1 MSLSSAFGYE
11 GKRVIV
17 VGAATGMGR
26 ATAELALDL
35 GAEVTAMDYAD
46 FDLPGAKTQHVNL
59 GDKASVEAALAT
71 LNGQY
76 DALFS
81 AAGVADGTPNLGQ
94 INFVGHRHMINYM
107 RAHGLFAPKSA
118 IGMISSAAG
127 MGWEQALESILPIF
141 EISDWDESVAWLQST
156 SKDNYMATKQVIC
169 AYVAREALALLKEGI
184 RINAICPGPTDT
196 PLAQANKDL
205 WLGFAADYRAAAGN
219 IPASTPLDQAY
230 PLVFLCSDAARAITG
245 TTTVSDVGYF
255 SAGLSESFPDAT
267 MIARALTGKLTF

>member
-1 MSLSSAFGYE
+1 MGLFDAFGYE

-26 ATAELALDL
+26 ATAELALDG

-59 GDKASVEAALAT
+59 GDKASVDAALAT

-81 AAGVADGTPNLGQ
+81 CAGVADGTPNLGQ
-94 INFVGHRHMINYM
+94 INFVGHRHMIDHM
-107 RAHGLFAPKSA
+107 RAHGLFSKGAA

-127 MGWEQALESILPIF
+127 MGWEQALESIVPIF
-141 EISDWDESVAWLQST
+141 SMSDWDDQVAWLQET
-156 SKDNYMATKQVIC
+156 SKDNYMATKQIIC

-205 WLGFAADYRAAAGN
+205 WLGFATDYRAAAGVE
-219 IPASTPLDQAY
+219 ASTPLEQAY
-230 PLVFLCSDAARAITG
+230 PLVFLCSNAARAITG

-267 MIARALTGKLTF
+267 MIAKALTGKLTF